1 MSSAGRDI
9 AKAISHLNAGE
20 LVAIPTE
27 TVYGLAGNALD
38 STVVTKIF
46 EAKQRPA
53 FDPLIVH
60 IPDPDKI
67 QTYAVDIPQAAY
79 DLADVFWPGPLTILL
94 EKSQSISD
102 LVTSGLSRV
111 GLRCPDHELTLELL
125 GYLSFPLAA
134 PSANPFGYI
143 SPTTAE
149 HVRRQLGNR
158 VAYILDGGS
167 CKVGIEST
175 VVGFENEQAV
185 IYRRGGIDRKSIARI
200 TGKTIEKIVSSN
212 PAAPG
217 QLTQHY
223 APRKPMRLGNL
234 DELISEKGNRK
245 VGLLLFEKSRG
256 EQIEK
261 ILSPSG
267 DVNEAARNLF
277 AALRALDESEADI
290 ILAESVPE
298 VGLGPAINDRL
309 QRAAATSI

>member
-1 MSSAGRDI
+1 MSSSGRDI
-9 AKAISHLNAGE
+9 EIAIRHLTAGE

-38 STVVTKIF
+38 SIVVTKIF

-60 IPDPDKI
+60 ISDPNKI
-67 QTYAVDIPQAAY
+67 QTYALNIPQAAY

-94 EKSQSISD
+94 EKSLSISD

-111 GLRCPDHELTLELL
+111 GLRCPDHQLTLELL
-125 GYLSFPLAA
+125 GNLTFPLAA

-149 HVRRQLGNR
+149 HVGRQLGDK
-158 VAYILDGGS
+158 VAYILDGGA

-185 IYRRGGIDRKSIARI
+185 IYRRGGIDKKSIARI
-200 TGKTIEKIVSSN
+200 TGKLVEKIVSSN
-212 PAAPG
+212 PSAPG

-223 APRKPMRLGNL
+223 APRKPLWLGNI
-234 DELISEKGNRK
+234 DELLNKIGSQKA
-245 VGLLLFEKSRG
+245 GLLLFEKSRG
-256 EQIEK
+256 ERIEK
-261 ILSPSG
+261 VLSLTG
-267 DVNEAARNLF
+267 DINEAARNLF
-277 AALRALDESEADI
+277 AALRALDESEAEI

-309 QRAAATSI
+309 QRAAATTN

>member
-1 MSSAGRDI
+1 MSSSGRDI
-9 AKAISHLNAGE
+9 EIAIRHLTAGE

-38 STVVTKIF
+38 SIVVTKIF

-60 IPDPDKI
+60 ISDPNKI
-67 QTYAVDIPQAAY
+67 QTYALNIPQAAY

-94 EKSQSISD
+94 EKSLSISD

-111 GLRCPDHELTLELL
+111 GLRCPDHQLTLELL
-125 GYLSFPLAA
+125 GNLTFPLAA

-149 HVRRQLGNR
+149 HVGRQLGDK
-158 VAYILDGGS
+158 VAYILDGGA

-185 IYRRGGIDRKSIARI
+185 IYRRGGIDKKSIARI
-200 TGKTIEKIVSSN
+200 TGKLVEKIVSSN
-212 PAAPG
+212 PSAPG

-223 APRKPMRLGNL
+223 APRKPLWLGNI
-234 DELISEKGNRK
+234 DELVNKKGSQK
-245 VGLLLFEKSRG
+245 AGLLLFEKSRG
-256 EQIEK
+256 ERIEK
-261 ILSPSG
+261 VLSLTG
-267 DVNEAARNLF
+267 DINEAARNLF
-277 AALRALDESEADI
+277 AALRALDESEAEI

-309 QRAAATSI
+309 QRAAATTN

>member
-1 MSSAGRDI
+1 MSSSGRDI
-9 AKAISHLNAGE
+9 EIAIRHLTAGE

-38 STVVTKIF
+38 SIVVTKIF

-60 IPDPDKI
+60 IPDPNKI
-67 QTYAVDIPQAAY
+67 QTYALNIPQAAY

-94 EKSQSISD
+94 EKSLSISD

-111 GLRCPDHELTLELL
+111 GLRCPDHQLTLELL
-125 GYLSFPLAA
+125 GNLTFPLAA

-149 HVRRQLGNR
+149 HVGRQLGDK
-158 VAYILDGGS
+158 VAYILDGGA

-185 IYRRGGIDRKSIARI
+185 IYRRGGIDKKSIARI
-200 TGKTIEKIVSSN
+200 TGKLVEKIVSSN
-212 PAAPG
+212 PSAPG

-223 APRKPMRLGNL
+223 APRKPLWLGNI
-234 DELISEKGNRK
+234 DELLNKIGSQKA
-245 VGLLLFEKSRG
+245 GLLLFEKSRG
-256 EQIEK
+256 ERIEK
-261 ILSPSG
+261 VLSLTG
-267 DVNEAARNLF
+267 DINEAARNLF
-277 AALRALDESEADI
+277 AALRALDESEAEI

-309 QRAAATSI
+309 QRAAATTN

>member
-1 MSSAGRDI
+1 M
-9 AKAISHLNAGE
+9 
-20 LVAIPTE
+20 AIPTE

-38 STVVTKIF
+38 SIVVTKIF

-60 IPDPDKI
+60 IPDPNKI
-67 QTYAVDIPQAAY
+67 QTYALNIPQAAY

-94 EKSQSISD
+94 EKSLSISD

-111 GLRCPDHELTLELL
+111 GLRCPDHQLTLELL
-125 GYLSFPLAA
+125 GNLTFPLAA

-149 HVRRQLGNR
+149 HVGRQLGDK
-158 VAYILDGGS
+158 VAYILDGGA

-185 IYRRGGIDRKSIARI
+185 IYRRGGIDKKSIARI
-200 TGKTIEKIVSSN
+200 TGKLVEKIVSSN
-212 PAAPG
+212 PSAPG

-223 APRKPMRLGNL
+223 APRKPLWLGDIDDLLNK
-234 DELISEKGNRK
+234 IGSQK

-256 EQIEK
+256 ERIEK
-261 ILSPSG
+261 VLSSTG
-267 DVNEAARNLF
+267 DINEAARNLF
-277 AALRALDESEADI
+277 AALRALDESEAEI

-309 QRAAATSI
+309 QRAAATKN

>member
-1 MSSAGRDI
+1 MSTTGRDI
-9 AKAISHLNAGE
+9 VKAIRHLTAGE

-46 EAKQRPA
+46 EAKRRPA

-60 IPDPDKI
+60 IPDPGKI
-67 QTYAVDIPQAAY
+67 QTYAVNIPQAAY

-94 EKSQSISD
+94 EKSESISD

-125 GYLSFPLAA
+125 GNLNFPLAA

-143 SPTTAE
+143 SPTTAD
-149 HVRRQLGNR
+149 HVRRQLGDQ

-175 VVGFENEQAV
+175 VVGFEDEVAV
-185 IYRRGGIDRKSIARI
+185 IYRRGGIDRKSITRI
-200 TGKTIEKIVSSN
+200 TGKTIEQMVASN
-212 PAAPG
+212 PSAPG

-223 APRKPMRLGNL
+223 SPKKPMWLGNITDL
-234 DELISEKGNRK
+234 MRKKGNLK
-245 VGLLLFEKSRG
+245 AGLLLFEKSRG
-256 EQIEK
+256 ERIEK
-261 ILSPSG
+261 ILSKSG
-267 DVNEAARNLF
+267 DINEAARNLF
-277 AALRALDESEADI
+277 AALRALDESEAEI
-290 ILAESVPE
+290 IIAETVPE

-309 QRAAATSI
+309 QRAAVSAN